1 MKVPI
6 LIPNIFNHPFT
17 YDDDSINLE
26 KGDYVTVPFG
36 SKKVTGIV
44 WDTFE
49 NTEKKFQ
56 IKKIIEKLN
65 VPKMQKSM
73 IDFLNWFSIYNIVPI
88 GMCIRLSLLSK
99 ETVEKMPEKYFSQ
112 YKMLNFKTNYKLTL
126 EQKNCLNE
134 INKQKNRFNVHVL
147 EGVTGSGKTLVYFS
161 RLHKIIKRGQQ
172 ALIMLPEIGL
182 TTQFRKR
189 FFDFF
194 GFEPAIW
201 HSATSK
207 KNKKII
213 WRGVV
218 ENKIKVVVGA
228 RSSLFLPFSN
238 LGIII
243 VDEEHDAS
251 YKQDDG
257 VFYNAR
263 DMAVTRGHFEK
274 IPVNLI
280 TSIPSVET
288 FNNVLNKK
296 YAISKLNKRYRNASM
311 PNLEI
316 INLKNKKISNKSWI
330 ASETIEKVNR
340 HLQKGDQALFFL
352 NRRGFSPFVI
362 CKKCH
367 EKKVCPNCSV
377 SLNYHKKK
385 NILLCHYCGYQT
397 NLEKIC
403 TDGSFCEFIMC
414 GPGVERIAEELKNK
428 YPSKKIKIF
437 SSDTLN
443 KKKTSEDLIEKIEN
457 KKVDILVG
465 TQLISKG
472 FHFPNLNCIVVVDA
486 DFSSHGYDLRSA
498 EKNIQ
503 LYHQLSGRAG
513 REGGRS
519 TIYFQTFN
527 PDDEILLSISKKNT
541 NDFLNSEIQLRK
553 RNKLPPFWRFISLI
567 ISGKKEN
574 QTFNEAIII
583 KNQMAKYVQEEI
595 LGPVNAPI
603 FRINQKYRCR
613 LLIRSKKNIFVQKK
627 IAKALKKIKIPS
639 GIKLTVDVDPI
650 TFN

>member
-6 LIPNIFNHPFT
+6 LIPNIFDHPFT
-17 YDDDSINLE
+17 YDSNSLNLN
-26 KGDYVTVPFG
+26 KGNYVTVPFG
-36 SKKVTGIV
+36 STKITGIV
-44 WDTFE
+44 WDKFE
-49 NTEKKFQ
+49 KAEKKFL
-56 IKKIIEKLN
+56 IKKVEKKLD
-65 VPKMQKSM
+65 VPKMHGNM

-88 GMCIRLSLLSK
+88 GMCIRLTLLSK
-99 ETVEKMPEKYFSQ
+99 RIVENIPESSFNQ
-112 YKMLNFKTNYKLTL
+112 YQILKKNSNYTLNS
-126 EQKNCLNE
+126 EQKKCLSD
-134 INKQKNRFNVHVL
+134 IQKKGKKFNVHVL
-147 EGVTGSGKTLVYFS
+147 DGVTGSGKTLVYFN
-161 RLHKIIKRGQQ
+161 RLWDIINQGYQ
-172 ALIMLPEIGL
+172 ALIMLPEIAL
-182 TTQFRKR
+182 TSQFKKR
-189 FFDFF
+189 FVDFF

-228 RSSLFLPFSN
+228 RSSLFLPFAK

-251 YKQDDG
+251 YKQDEG
-257 VFYNAR
+257 IVYNAR
-263 DMAVTRGHFEK
+263 DMAISRGSFEK
-274 IPVNLI
+274 TPVLLI

-288 FNNVLNKK
+288 FNNIIKKK
-296 YAISKLNKRYRNASM
+296 YSTSKLNKRYQDASM

-316 INLKNKKISNKSWI
+316 INLNNKKISNKKWI
-330 ASETIEKVNR
+330 ANETMEKVNH
-340 HLQKGDQALFFL
+340 HLQKGDQVLFFL
-352 NRRGFSPFVI
+352 NRRGFAPFVI

-367 EKKVCPNCSV
+367 NKFLCPNCSV
-377 SLNYHKKK
+377 NLNYHKSK
-385 NILLCHYCGYQT
+385 NFLLCHYCGYKN
-397 NLEKIC
+397 NLNKIC
-403 TDGSFCEFIMC
+403 KDNKPCEFIMC
-414 GPGVERIAEELKNK
+414 GPGVERIAEELEQK
-428 YPSKKIKIF
+428 YPDKKIRIF

-457 KKVDILVG
+457 KKIDILVG

-472 FHFPNLNCIVVVDA
+472 FHFSKLNCIVVVDA

-513 REGGRS
+513 REGESS
-519 TIYFQTFN
+519 TIYFQTYT
-527 PDDEILLSISKKNT
+527 PDDEILLNISKKNPHQ
-541 NDFLNSEIQLRK
+541 FLLNEIELRK
-553 RNKLPPFWRFISLI
+553 KNKLPPFYRFISI
-567 ISGKKEN
+567 IITGKNEK
-574 QTFNEAIII
+574 QTINEALKI
-583 KNQMAKYVQEEI
+583 KNQITKDIKEEI

-603 FRINQKYRCR
+603 FKLNQKYRCR
-613 LLIRSKKNIFVQKK
+613 LLLRSKKNILIQKK
-627 IAKALKKIKIPS
+627 LAKILTKIKIYS

>member
-6 LIPNIFNHPFT
+6 LIPNIFDHPFT
-17 YDDDSINLE
+17 YDDNSINLE
-26 KGDYVTVPFG
+26 KGDYVIVPFG
-36 SKKVTGIV
+36 STKVTGIV
-44 WDTFE
+44 WNDFE
-49 NTEKKFQ
+49 KTEKNFR
-56 IKKIIEKLN
+56 IKKIEKKLN

-73 IDFLNWFSIYNIVPI
+73 IDFLNWFSVYNVVPI
-88 GMCIRLSLLSK
+88 GMCIRLALLSK
-99 ETVEKMPEKYFSQ
+99 GAVEKISDESFFQ
-112 YKMLNFKTNYKLTL
+112 YKVLNFKSNYKLTL
-126 EQKNCLNE
+126 EQKKCLNE
-134 INKQKNRFNVHVL
+134 INKQKKFFNVHVL
-147 EGVTGSGKTLVYFS
+147 EGVAGSGKTLVYFS
-161 RLHKIIKRGQQ
+161 RLREIINQGYQ

-182 TTQFRKR
+182 TTQFKKR
-189 FFDFF
+189 FIEFF

-228 RSSLFLPFSN
+228 RSSLFLPFLN

-257 VFYNAR
+257 IYYNAR
-263 DMAVTRGHFEK
+263 DMAISRGSFEK

-280 TSIPSVET
+280 TSIPSIET
-288 FNNVLNKK
+288 FNNILNKK
-296 YAISKLNKRYRNASM
+296 YSISKLNKRYMDAAM

-316 INLKNKKISNKSWI
+316 IDLKGKKITNKNWI
-330 ASETIEKVNR
+330 ANETIEKVNK

-352 NRRGFSPFVI
+352 NRRGFSPVVI

-367 EKKVCPNCSV
+367 KKFICPNCSV
-377 SLNYHKKK
+377 NLNYHKKK
-385 NILLCHYCGYQT
+385 NFLLCHYCGYKT
-397 NLEKIC
+397 NLKKIC
-403 TDGSFCEFIMC
+403 TDGLFCEFIMC
-414 GPGVERIAEELKNK
+414 GPGVERVAEELKNK
-428 YPSKKIKIF
+428 YPNKKIKIF

-443 KKKTSEDLIEKIEN
+443 KKKNSEDLIEKIEN
-457 KKVDILVG
+457 KEIDILVG

-503 LYHQLSGRAG
+503 LYHQLCGRAG
-513 REGGRS
+513 REGAKS
-519 TIYFQTFN
+519 TIYFQTYT
-527 PDDEILLSISKKNT
+527 PDDEILLNISKK
-541 NDFLNSEIQLRK
+541 DPHKFLNSEIELRK
-553 RNKLPPFWRFISLI
+553 RNKLPPFCRFISLI
-567 ISGKKEN
+567 VTGKKESK
-574 QTFNEAIII
+574 TFNEALKI
-583 KNQMAKYVQEEI
+583 KNQIIKYVKEEI

-603 FRINQKYRCR
+603 FKINQKYRCR
-613 LLIRSKKNIFVQKK
+613 LLIRSSKNILVQKK
-627 IAKALKKIKIPS
+627 IAKALKKIKIPY

-650 TFN
+650 SFN